1 MRSWILF
8 LGRCWALHTR
18 KRGEISR
25 ILYTHTPKVPLA
37 CHLITFNSAWGLK
50 YEKMP
55 WFQVH
60 FIRWDPN
67 VSIEIHLKK
76 KVRRK
81 WMKSFFLLPSL
92 CIHVN
97 FFFLKFV
104 QNLTPNHSQPNLEL
118 NPTAIQMVWQHSNE
132 WIFYGSLNAILELSI
147 ISQAIL
153 HIWWQS
159 SSSSDGGGQQG
170 FSPSS
175 IYYSLA
181 YFPAWN
187 FLLKSCCLARPNI
200 SAPIKILN
208 KL

>member
-1 MRSWILF
+1 
-8 LGRCWALHTR
+8 
-18 KRGEISR
+18 
-25 ILYTHTPKVPLA
+25 
-37 CHLITFNSAWGLK
+37 
-50 YEKMP
+50 
-55 WFQVH
+55 
-60 FIRWDPN
+60 
-67 VSIEIHLKK
+67 
-76 KVRRK
+76 
-81 WMKSFFLLPSL
+81 MKSFFLLPSL

-97 FFFLKFV
+97 FFFKFV

-159 SSSSDGGGQQG
+159 SSSSSNGGGQQG

-187 FLLKSCCLARPNI
+187 FLLKFSEAKYFSTHKNTEQAVVHFLILSHQWIKEICLSFIFLPAI
-200 SAPIKILN
+200 
-208 KL
+208 